1 MLRNKISHH
10 SNILGKKSPYNVKG
24 KFHSIYYLGYISI
37 CHWSLFLF
45 GENLTLP
52 LRNKID
58 KIIYEIN
65 NEFNTN
71 FNFSIIHNRSIK

>member
-37 CHWSLFLF
+37 SHWNLF

-52 LRNKID
+52 LRNEID

-71 FNFSIIHNRSIK
+71 FNFSIRSIK